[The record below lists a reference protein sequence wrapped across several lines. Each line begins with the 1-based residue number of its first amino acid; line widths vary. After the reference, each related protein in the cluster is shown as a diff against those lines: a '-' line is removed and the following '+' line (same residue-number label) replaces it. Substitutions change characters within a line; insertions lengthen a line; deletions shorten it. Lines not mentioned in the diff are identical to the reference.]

1 MTENKKLSLAEIN
14 RAKTTVKV
22 EEALTYL
29 KKCKLPINIKNVSEQ
44 AGISRKTLYNRLDLK
59 LMVEEAISLHSD
71 LNTPTTI
78 ERKSKGSVQ
87 AERIEKLREKNKQL
101 IEDKKLIL
109 EQNMILTKE
118 NNTLKRRLHDLEELI
133 QLQRNF
139 KVVQLDN
146 KNSC

>member
-1 MTENKKLSLAEIN
+1 MTENQKLSLAEIN

-59 LMVEEAISLHSD
+59 LMVEEAISLQSD
-71 LNTPTTI
+71 LNTSKTV

-87 AERIEKLREKNKQL
+87 AERMEKLREKNKHL

-118 NNTLKRRLHDLEELI
+118 NNTLKRRIYHLEELL
-133 QLQRNF
+133 QKQRNF
-139 KVVQLDN
+139 NVIHLDDL
-146 KNSC
+146 KY